1 MYIYSR
7 AREQKKTFGKQK
19 TTDRK
24 KTQHSRNRNKRKN
37 YGSVEM
43 PRPRLTRGS
52 SIADIFGPPS
62 PKAELKS
69 KAVQH
74 ISNTITPPLKIKIEI
89 QETKQDAKISKETK
103 ELKELKQLNTINE
116 GASYYTNPINISS
129 PDINAVQKS
138 FKSRSRVNTM
148 QRDNT
153 TTMASHVRTRNQV
166 VLEDCRPNYNRHL
179 PSSQRHTFHGHII
192 ACGAP
197 KSLIYFLSRLRS
209 KSLKRMRK
217 IVVLHTD
224 TSEKQW
230 RLLSAFPK
238 TYMVSGKYFQKR
250 RESGAS
256 RMWKAL

>member
-1 MYIYSR
+1 
-7 AREQKKTFGKQK
+7 
-19 TTDRK
+19 
-24 KTQHSRNRNKRKN
+24 
-37 YGSVEM
+37 M

-74 ISNTITPPLKIKIEI
+74 ISNTTTPPLKIKIEI
-89 QETKQDAKISKETK
+89 KETKQDAKISKISKISKDSKESK
-103 ELKELKQLNTINE
+103 ELKEFNTFNE

-153 TTMASHVRTRNQV
+153 TAMASHVRTRNQV

-238 TYMVSGKYFQKR
+238 TYMVSGK
-250 RESGAS
+250 
-256 RMWKAL
+256 